1 MTDDKLRELH
11 DYATSAAF
19 TDDEKLV
26 LALADALAATP
37 TDVSDELFAKL
48 RARFDDEQLVELA
61 SAIAWENYRA
71 RYNRVFD
78 IGSDDFSEGAAC
90 ALPAPRPHAQLA

>member
-1 MTDDKLRELH
+1 
-11 DYATSAAF
+11 
-19 TDDEKLV
+19 V

-37 TDVSDELFAKL
+37 TDVSEELFARL
-48 RARFDDEQLVELA
+48 RARFDDAQLVELA

-78 IGSDDFSEGAAC
+78 VGSDDFSEGATC
-90 ALPAPRPHAQLA
+90 ALPAPRPRAQLT